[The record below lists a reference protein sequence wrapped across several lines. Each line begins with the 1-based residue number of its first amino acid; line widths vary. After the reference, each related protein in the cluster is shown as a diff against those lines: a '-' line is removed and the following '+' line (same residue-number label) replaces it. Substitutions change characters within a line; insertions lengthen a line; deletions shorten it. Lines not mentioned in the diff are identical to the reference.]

1 MFDLG
6 GVLIDWDPRHLYRR
20 LFDDE
25 AEMERFLGEV
35 CTPAWNLRQD
45 EGRPWAEAISSLA
58 ARHPEQ
64 RELIAAYRDRW
75 AETLAGPI
83 GGTVALLDEVHRS
96 SLPIYALSNWSAET
110 FPIARSRFP
119 FLGWFDGIVL
129 SGEVGIVKPNP
140 GIFRILFARYEID
153 PAVTV
158 YIDDS
163 PANVAV
169 AADLGMVALAFSDA
183 GTLRRELIGLGVIS
197 AAEGQGP
204 NARAV
209 STR

>member
-25 AEMERFLGEV
+25 AEMERFLSEV

-58 ARHPEQ
+58 SRYPEQ

-75 AETLAGPI
+75 EETLAGPI
-83 GGTVALLDEVHRS
+83 SGTVALLDEVHRS

-119 FLGWFDGIVL
+119 FLSWFDGIVL
-129 SGEVGIVKPNP
+129 SGEVGIVKPDP
-140 GIFRILFARYEID
+140 RIFRVLFARNRID

-158 YIDDS
+158 YVDDS

-183 GTLRRELIGLGVIS
+183 GTLRRELVGLGVIS

-209 STR
+209 SPR